1 MSLRLNG
8 LNGASGDPLLEKLSS
23 KLEDSFAGDAEGL
36 AAAHRVAQA
45 AVQALRQA
53 GATAESIREAAID
66 AVTPELREAEQAI
79 TAAED
84 RL

>member
-1 MSLRLNG
+1 MSQPPDG
-8 LNGASGDPLLEKLSS
+8 LNGASADPLLEKLSL
-23 KLEDSFAGDAEGL
+23 KLQESFAEDVDGL

-66 AVTPELREAEQAI
+66 AVTPELRKAEQAI